1 MTQAYDKYKELETKL
16 LKLME
21 ESDLVR
27 EKMDDPWWEMTSAER
42 DTVNKQSVSV
52 TEIPYLALLERYY
65 KLVANYLDL
74 KYQNKKPETE

>member
-27 EKMDDPWWEMTSAER
+27 EKNGQP
-42 DTVNKQSVSV
+42 
-52 TEIPYLALLERYY
+52 
-65 KLVANYLDL
+65 LVGND
-74 KYQNKKPETE
+74 

>member
-1 MTQAYDKYKELETKL
+1 
-16 LKLME
+16 
-21 ESDLVR
+21 
-27 EKMDDPWWEMTSAER
+27 MDNPWWEMTSAER

-74 KYQNKKPETE
+74 KYQNKKPEIK